1 VTQPS
6 PLRLSNA
13 AELLFRQV
21 HPTQAPPEGMSKE
34 AFIPNPDDAGRMSTH
49 REAIG
54 AAEAFRRYTEEEGR
68 VSAGTWAV
76 TVGEVDDVGAHA
88 LDDALVMKK
97 PDHASIDFNPL
108 ATKGQWKRAARKL
121 RDAATARTCL
131 YTP

>member
-1 VTQPS
+1 MTQPDPS
-6 PLRLSNA
+6 RLA
-13 AELLFRQV
+13 DAVELLFRQV
-21 HPTQAPPEGMSKE
+21 HPKQAPPEGMSKE

-54 AAEAFRRYTEEEGR
+54 PIEAHRRYTEDEGR

-76 TVGEVDDVGAHA
+76 TVGEVDGVGAHA
-88 LDDALVMKK
+88 LDDAAVMMK

-108 ATKGQWKRAARKL
+108 PTRGQWKKAGRKL

-131 YTP
+131 YPP